1 MENRVVNFIGKA
13 HYNIHLGGNC
23 IWGKNNKNQN
33 TELIATIC
41 GYRSIQK
48 LCKDV
53 NEAND
58 FHDEIGR
65 FIAEAINEKIDR
77 HFNFNKNELN
87 YHLKDSSRPK
97 SMSKP
102 SINGVHSLTRNL
114 FQICTQFLLGL

>member
-77 HFNFNKNELN
+77 HFTNANAITIDEINISVRLKN
-87 YHLKDSSRPK
+87 
-97 SMSKP
+97 
-102 SINGVHSLTRNL
+102 SLRVADIMYLGQVSDFTRL
-114 FQICTQFLLGL
+114 